1 MREIYSLKLISLIFA
16 GSLLVLSGCA
26 TYTTR
31 VNNASGSPTVYNDPS
46 TAGPV
51 SGIGIESQDVVSM
64 TDKMARDILASPVLI
79 NQASAQHVIIDAE
92 YFKNEGSSKINKNLI
107 IDRLR
112 TELNRAASGKLVF
125 IGRHYADMV
134 DNEKTLK
141 KEEVVSSGNK
151 KNSSATLGGD
161 YRLGGRITTIDSVD
175 TSTGQVSRF
184 HQIVFEMVDLETEE
198 IVWSG
203 VYSFKKSASDD
214 IVYR

>member
-1 MREIYSLKLISLIFA
+1 MKTYSLKLMAVMFT

-26 TYTTR
+26 TYTNR
-31 VNNASGSPTVYNDPS
+31 VNNAPGSQTVYNDPS

-51 SGIGIESQDVVSM
+51 AGIGIESQDVVSM

-79 NQASAQHVIIDAE
+79 NQASAPHVIIDAE
-92 YFKNEGSSKINKNLI
+92 YFKNEGSSRINKNLI

-112 TELNRAASGKLVF
+112 SELNRAASGKLVF

-151 KNSSATLGGD
+151 KNSPATLGGD

-175 TSTGQVSRF
+175 TSTSKVSRF